1 MTALTP
7 SRRSRLDL
15 VRSRPILIALAV
27 LAVIAIAIPVGL
39 KTIHASGDVATS
51 GGAAA
56 SSFAESDAAP
66 KAPQAARDAA
76 GQGTSGAAGAPSA
89 AGANGNSSDSLGAAA
104 GTIEPKLARSA
115 WLGIRVSD
123 LTGASAQARAIATS
137 AGGRVTSE
145 NIVTATDP
153 TGGYG
158 VPSSGSVSPG
168 VKEDVA
174 TVPVGVDQARMTLSV
189 PEEKLDGALLEL
201 SRLGTVAYRSSQTED
216 VTDTYVDVKAR
227 IAPAQ
232 ESIDQVRRLLSQAKD
247 LQQIIL
253 LEQELNRR
261 QADLDSLTQQL
272 ASLEQ
277 RTTMSDVTLTMWT
290 DQTAPAQ
297 TSNGFVDG
305 LRTAWD
311 GLLSSVT
318 VILTGLAALLPW
330 LLVLGLLAWFG
341 LRIYRRRTGTVAP
354 APAGATVGAAP
365 SPGPAPS
372 TGAAPTSGPATSGT
386 ATSGAATTP
395 DPTRPPSDPTRP
407 PSDPTS
413 TT

>member
-7 SRRSRLDL
+7 SRRSRADL
-15 VRSRPILIALAV
+15 MRSRPVLIALAV
-27 LAVIAIAIPVGL
+27 LVLVALAIPLGL
-39 KTIHASGDVATS
+39 KTIHASSDLSPSVGSAGS
-51 GGAAA
+51 AY
-56 SSFAESDAAP
+56 AESDATP

-76 GQGTSGAAGAPSA
+76 GQTASGTAGTTGAAGAPSA
-89 AGANGNSSDSLGAAA
+89 TGANGTSTDSLGAAA
-104 GTIEPKLARSA
+104 GAIEPKLARSA
-115 WLGIRVSD
+115 WLGIRVAD

-174 TVPVGVDQARMTLSV
+174 SVPVGVDQARMTLSV

-227 IAPAQ
+227 IQPAQ
-232 ESIDQVRRLLSQAKD
+232 ESIDQVRRLLTQAKD

-297 TSNGFVDG
+297 TSNGFIDG

-341 LRIYRRRTGTVAP
+341 LRIYRRRTGTGTGSGGGPAAP
-354 APAGATVGAAP
+354 APLTA
-365 SPGPAPS
+365 
-372 TGAAPTSGPATSGT
+372 PATS
-386 ATSGAATTP
+386 AAT
-395 DPTRPPSDPTRP
+395 PPAPASTTSDPTN
-407 PSDPTS
+407 TQ
-413 TT
+413 